1 MTLTVVS
8 PRDRE
13 RLVPLSPSIIV
24 DARGETVAQAVV
36 NEVVVWNG
44 VTPLAGWMALTI
56 PFPGGVRLVLD
67 PPAPFT
73 TAQVVNVVVGGSV
86 TTSVSFLFQVG
97 LRQITFT
104 DDASVPRVAETS
116 AAPWV
121 VYSRVP
127 GNVYA
132 RKDEPLTAEVLVVPG
147 DKVDVGFNESTNEV
161 EIVYIQNGKVFLVSG
176 ADDEVPSTLAQPS
189 ILKSNVKSGV
199 TGESPNHRHDVVT
212 FTPIKFAT
220 PIDGTLVSGFT
231 GESPF
236 ITFSSPPNSPAPV
249 AFLGT
254 PAAAIVPPVSSTL
267 ITSVRLFK
275 INTGAAVQVAEL
287 PYSTEIQ
294 VFLDPA
300 YAEGDRYYT
309 QSVYGDQGASA
320 MRRLTARS
328 ADAGATNGDFL
339 RAGFT
344 GESPQHTHST
354 VTFAPLKLAVPT
366 DGPVVSG
373 YTGHSG
379 EAGFTR
385 TWFPAVGTAAAMSSA
400 VGGHV
405 LFTGLVQMSRQHLDR
420 QITVSG
426 AATAANNGSWTIVEI
441 ISATSV
447 RVVALTAPGADANN
461 GALVW
466 SVTGADSVAPASFV
480 ARNTVNIGAGS

>member
-1 MTLTVVS
+1 MPVTTA
-8 PRDRE
+8 
-13 RLVPLSPSIIV
+13 III
-24 DARGETVAQAVV
+24 DFMATTVASVTV
-36 NEVVVWNG
+36 NNVQVHDG
-44 VTPLAGWMALTI
+44 VSALAGWIALLITR
-56 PFPGGVRLVLD
+56 PGGVRLVLD

-73 TAQVVNVVVGGSV
+73 VGDVKLVTAQATDS
-86 TTSVSFLFQVG
+86 SEVSFIFQVG

-116 AAPWV
+116 TAPWV

-147 DKVDVGFNESTNEV
+147 DKVDVGFNELTNEV
-161 EIVYIQNGKVFLVSG
+161 EIVYIQNGKVFIVSG
-176 ADDEVPSTLAQPS
+176 ADNDIPSTLTQPS
-189 ILKSNVKSGV
+189 ILKTNIKSGV

-212 FTPIKFAT
+212 FLPLKIAV
-220 PIDGTLVSGFT
+220 PSESLVSGDT
-231 GESPF
+231 GESPMF
-236 ITFSSPPNSPAPV
+236 AFRSPPNSPSPV
-249 AFLGT
+249 AFFGA
-254 PAAAIVPPVSSTL
+254 PAAVIVPPVSSTL

-275 INTGAAVQVAEL
+275 INTGAAVQIAEF

-294 VFLDPA
+294 VFFDFA
-300 YAEGDRYYT
+300 FVVSDRYYT
-309 QSVYGDQGASA
+309 QSVYGDQGASD
-320 MRRLTARS
+320 MRRLTTRS
-328 ADAGATNGDFL
+328 DDAGATNGDFL
-339 RAGFT
+339 RSGVT
-344 GESPQHTHST
+344 GESPQHTYT
-354 VTFAPLKLAVPT
+354 NVTFSPLKLAVPS
-366 DGPVVSG
+366 DPLVSG
-373 YTGHSG
+373 DTGHTG

-385 TWFPAVGTAAAMSSA
+385 TWFPSTGTVAAMASA

-405 LFTGLVQMSRQHLDR
+405 VFTGLVQMSRQHLDR

-480 ARNTVNIGAGS
+480 ARNTLNIGAGS